1 MLTGSELSTAI
12 TAILIAAVGAGFMLR
27 WLWSYLN
34 RSRTSDSARL
44 EEMAERLHEADMARE
59 TAELARSEAEALLA
73 AMQTRLDGAI
83 EGREAELTRKLAK
96 AELDLE
102 TMRDGLGHA
111 RRRQVAL
118 EAEVEELRRRAG

>member
-12 TAILIAAVGAGFMLR
+12 TAILIAAVAAGFMLR

-83 EGREAELTRKLAK
+83 EGREAELTRKLAT

-111 RRRQVAL
+111 RRRQVAI
-118 EAEVEELRRRAG
+118 EAEIEELRGRAG